1 MTHSPASASGDQ
13 PPAGPGLTA
22 RDPTAGDL
30 TAGDLTARLAA
41 DGELT
46 AEDIAALARLDDGSP
61 AGGGF
66 CDEDPR
72 PGTGGGFC
80 DEDPDPGAGGGSCD
94 EDPRPDRDGEAPT
107 GRPAPPGDEH
117 SALVDADTGTPRVTE
132 ALDAGFT
139 RKYAGPGATGF
150 ASGSLLDVMLPGRDL
165 AWHAASARRRGLAT
179 LSDNELCGVMGAARR
194 LESWAAGLRLAT
206 VNELDTR
213 RAGPGGRPGEHV
225 AEEVG
230 AVLILTPRA
239 ADDELGLARN
249 LARVPQTRALLSAGI
264 LDQARAE
271 VIADALAVLD
281 PVGAATVE
289 NLITPRAADLTTG
302 QLRAACERAI
312 KAYDPQAATRRR
324 EKAQRDARVECW
336 AEAAG
341 TSAIAGRDLVPAGV
355 IAADKTLDA
364 DARWLRTHGMPGS
377 HDERRAAAFLA
388 RLTNRPLTALLP
400 AADAAPEA
408 DSSAATSGNP
418 ATGTGAAT
426 GTPAS
431 GTGPAAAPSTNSA
444 DTAGTNPA
452 APPSTGPTDTPGT
465 NPAAPPSS
473 SPTDTPGTNP
483 AGSPTTSPAAPLG
496 TSPAD
501 TPGTNP
507 AATGWVGGLGGTV
520 NLTMP
525 AAAWLGLSDAP
536 GEAGGP
542 GALDADTCRDLAAA
556 LAANPATRWCVT
568 IVDRQ
573 GRATAHGCARQGP
586 GPPVARD
593 GPGPPVVRDGPGP
606 PVVRDGPRPPGGTDP
621 AAWLATVKIS
631 PIETG
636 ACSHRRESA
645 GYQPSN
651 SLRHIIKI
659 RSPRCGFPGCRRPAI
674 RCDDDHTIP
683 YDKGG
688 RTCECNLHPLCRR
701 HHQAKQASG
710 WRLEQ
715 PEPGVLIW
723 HLPHGRSYTVR
734 PEPYPV

>member
-1 MTHSPASASGDQ
+1 MIHSPASASGDQ

-22 RDPTAGDL
+22 PDPAAGDL
-30 TAGDLTARLAA
+30 TAGNLTARLAA

-61 AGGGF
+61 ADDG
-66 CDEDPR
+66 CWD
-72 PGTGGGFC
+72 
-80 DEDPDPGAGGGSCD
+80 DPDPGAGSGPCDEDPHPGAGGSCD
-94 EDPRPDRDGEAPT
+94 EDPDPDRDAEPPT
-107 GRPAPPGDEH
+107 GQLAPLDDEH
-117 SALVDADTGTPRVTE
+117 AALVDADTGTPRVTE

-150 ASGSLLDVMLPGRDL
+150 AGGSLLDVMPPGRDL

-213 RAGPGGRPGEHV
+213 RAGPSGRPGEHV

-289 NLITPRAADLTTG
+289 NLITPRAAELTTG

-418 ATGTGAAT
+418 AS
-426 GTPAS
+426 PA
-431 GTGPAAAPSTNSA
+431 
-444 DTAGTNPA
+444 
-452 APPSTGPTDTPGT
+452 DTPGT
-465 NPAAPPSS
+465 SPAAPHSS
-473 SPTDTPGTNP
+473 GH
-483 AGSPTTSPAAPLG
+483 AAPLG

-501 TPGTNP
+501 TPGTSP
-507 AATGWVGGLGGTV
+507 AAAGWVGGLGGTV

-525 AAAWLGLSDAP
+525 ASAWLGLSDAP

-593 GPGPPVVRDGPGP
+593 GLGPPVVRDGPGP
-606 PVVRDGPRPPGGTDP
+606 PVARDGPRPPGGTDP

-636 ACSHRRESA
+636 SCSHRRESA
-645 GYQPSN
+645 G
-651 SLRHIIKI
+651 
-659 RSPRCGFPGCRRPAI
+659 
-674 RCDDDHTIP
+674 
-683 YDKGG
+683 
-688 RTCECNLHPLCRR
+688 
-701 HHQAKQASG
+701 
-710 WRLEQ
+710 
-715 PEPGVLIW
+715 
-723 HLPHGRSYTVR
+723 
-734 PEPYPV
+734 

>member
-22 RDPTAGDL
+22 PDPTAGTL
-30 TAGDLTARLAA
+30 TAGDLTSGLAA

-46 AEDIAALARLDDGSP
+46 AEDIAALARLDDSP
-61 AGGGF
+61 SAGGGF
-66 CDEDPR
+66 WDD
-72 PGTGGGFC
+72 
-80 DEDPDPGAGGGSCD
+80 DPDPRAGGGSCD
-94 EDPRPDRDGEAPT
+94 EDPRPDAGGSCDEDPDPGAGGGGCWDEDPRPDRDAEPLT
-107 GRPAPPGDEH
+107 GRPAPLDDDH
-117 SALVDADTGTPRVTE
+117 AALVDADAGAPRVTE

-150 ASGSLLDVMLPGRDL
+150 AGGSLLDVMLPGRDL
-165 AWHAASARRRGLAT
+165 AWHAASARRRALAT

-225 AEEVG
+225 AEGVG
-230 AVLILTPRA
+230 AVLLLTSRA

-249 LARVPQTRALLSAGI
+249 LTRVPQTRALLSAGI

-324 EKAQRDARVECW
+324 EKPQRDARVECW

-341 TSAIAGRDLVPAGV
+341 TSAIAGRDLAPAGV

-364 DARWLRTHGMPGS
+364 DARWLRTQGMPGS

-388 RLTNRPLTALLP
+388 RSPNGPLPPLLP
-400 AADAAPEA
+400 PADAAPEA
-408 DSSAATSGNP
+408 DSSAAASGSP

-431 GTGPAAAPSTNSA
+431 GTGAAAAPSTDPA
-444 DTAGTNPA
+444 DTPGTSPA
-452 APPSTGPTDTPGT
+452 APPST
-465 NPAAPPSS
+465 S
-473 SPTDTPGTNP
+473 
-483 AGSPTTSPAAPLG
+483 TT
-496 TSPAD
+496 D

-525 AAAWLGLSDAP
+525 ASAWLGLSDAP

-556 LAANPATRWCVT
+556 LAANPATRWRVT

-573 GRATAHGCARQGP
+573 GRATADGCAREGP
-586 GPPVARD
+586 APPVVRD
-593 GPGPPVVRDGPGP
+593 GPGPPVVRDGPRP

-636 ACSHRRESA
+636 TCSHRRESA

-701 HHQAKQASG
+701 HHQAKQAPG

>member
-22 RDPTAGDL
+22 PDPTAGNL

-46 AEDIAALARLDDGSP
+46 AEDIAALARLDDGPS

-66 CDEDPR
+66 WDDDPDSR
-72 PGTGGGFC
+72 AGGGSW

-94 EDPRPDRDGEAPT
+94 EDPRPGAGGSWDEDPRPDRDAEPLT
-107 GRPAPPGDEH
+107 GRPAPLDDDH
-117 SALVDADTGTPRVTE
+117 AALGDADAGAPRVTE

-150 ASGSLLDVMLPGRDL
+150 AGGSLLDAMLPGRDL
-165 AWHAASARRRGLAT
+165 AWHAASAPRRGLAT

-225 AEEVG
+225 AAAGG

-249 LARVPQTRALLSAGI
+249 LTRVPQTRALLSAGI

-289 NLITPRAADLTTG
+289 NMITPRAADLTTG

-341 TSAIAGRDLVPAGV
+341 TSAIAGRDLAPAGV

-364 DARWLRTHGMPGS
+364 DARWLRQHGMPGS

-388 RLTNRPLTALLP
+388 RLTHRPLTTLLP
-400 AADAAPEA
+400 AADAGPEA
-408 DSSAATSGNP
+408 ESSAPTSGNP
-418 ATGTGAAT
+418 ATGTGAAA
-426 GTPAS
+426 GTPES
-431 GTGPAAAPSTNSA
+431 GT
-444 DTAGTNPA
+444 GTNPA
-452 APPSTGPTDTPGT
+452 APLS
-465 NPAAPPSS
+465 
-473 SPTDTPGTNP
+473 
-483 AGSPTTSPAAPLG
+483 

-507 AATGWVGGLGGTV
+507 AAPPATST
-520 NLTMP
+520 
-525 AAAWLGLSDAP
+525 AAA
-536 GEAGGP
+536 AG
-542 GALDADTCRDLAAA
+542 T
-556 LAANPATRWCVT
+556 N
-568 IVDRQ
+568 
-573 GRATAHGCARQGP
+573 
-586 GPPVARD
+586 
-593 GPGPPVVRDGPGP
+593 
-606 PVVRDGPRPPGGTDP
+606 
-621 AAWLATVKIS
+621 
-631 PIETG
+631 
-636 ACSHRRESA
+636 
-645 GYQPSN
+645 
-651 SLRHIIKI
+651 
-659 RSPRCGFPGCRRPAI
+659 
-674 RCDDDHTIP
+674 
-683 YDKGG
+683 
-688 RTCECNLHPLCRR
+688 
-701 HHQAKQASG
+701 
-710 WRLEQ
+710 
-715 PEPGVLIW
+715 
-723 HLPHGRSYTVR
+723 
-734 PEPYPV
+734 

>member
-13 PPAGPGLTA
+13 PPAGPGPTA
-22 RDPTAGDL
+22 PEPTAGDL
-30 TAGDLTARLAA
+30 TAEDVTARLAA

-46 AEDIAALARLDDGSP
+46 AEDIAALTRLDDGCA
-61 AGGGF
+61 AGGG
-66 CDEDPR
+66 CWDEDAD
-72 PGTGGGFC
+72 PGAGGGSW
-80 DEDPDPGAGGGSCD
+80 DDDPDPGAGGGSWH
-94 EDPRPDRDGEAPT
+94 EDPDRDAEPPA
-107 GRPAPPGDEH
+107 GRLAPPDDEH
-117 SALVDADTGTPRVTE
+117 AALVDADIGTPRVAE

-150 ASGSLLDVMLPGRDL
+150 GGGSLLDVMLAGRDL
-165 AWHAASARRRGLAT
+165 AWHAASARLRGLAT

-206 VNELDTR
+206 VNELDAR

-239 ADDELGLARN
+239 ADDELGLSRN

-264 LDQARAE
+264 LDQARAA

-341 TSAIAGRDLVPAGV
+341 TSAIAGRDLAPAGV

-388 RLTNRPLTALLP
+388 RLTNRPLTTLLP

-408 DSSAATSGNP
+408 GSCATTSGNP

-426 GTPAS
+426 GTPES
-431 GTGPAAAPSTNSA
+431 GTGPAAAPSTSPA
-444 DTAGTNPA
+444 DTSGTNPA
-452 APPSTGPTDTPGT
+452 APLGT
-465 NPAAPPSS
+465 NPAAP
-473 SPTDTPGTNP
+473 
-483 AGSPTTSPAAPLG
+483 L
-496 TSPAD
+496 
-501 TPGTNP
+501 GTNP
-507 AATGWVGGLGGTV
+507 AAAGWVGGLGGTV

-525 AAAWLGLSDAP
+525 ASAWLGLSDAP

-556 LAANPATRWCVT
+556 LAANPASRWCVT

-573 GRATAHGCARQGP
+573 GRATAHGCAREGP
-586 GPPVARD
+586 GPPVACDGPDPSAARDGPGRSAARD
-593 GPGPPVVRDGPGP
+593 GPGPS
-606 PVVRDGPRPPGGTDP
+606 VVRDGPRPPGGTDP

-636 ACSHRRESA
+636 TCSHRRESA

-701 HHQAKQASG
+701 HHQAKQAPG